1 MLTPSTHA
9 HDTSTVLLG
18 QLTVEL
24 GRFGDVM
31 GPCTTVS
38 SAAIRPTIHHEEIY
52 VLKLFIDINNDNN
65 SQKYFGNGMEWQQLV
80 PGDLGKCQ
88 RWGSAKASIKSKR
101 AIIIRE
107 INIMNI
113 KR

>member
-65 SQKYFGNGMEWQQLV
+65 SQKYFGNGMEWQQLGV
-80 PGDLGKCQ
+80 AECLGT
-88 RWGSAKASIKSKR
+88 WGSANGGEAPRPQSKAKERLLSEKLIL
-101 AIIIRE
+101 
-107 INIMNI
+107 
-113 KR
+113 